1 MFLELC
7 TWLDE
12 YVIGGE
18 IFMKHNKK
26 IKMTFNVTPEVR
38 RLIKNFVEELGY
50 KSESAF
56 CNEAIEE
63 YLSKLQYDSIGTYM
77 NKLLVQ
83 AVDCTIERHS
93 DRLVDMLFKLA
104 VSIEKQNLIASG
116 EYDDYYESYIEEVA
130 TENVQKRHGRL

>member
-1 MFLELC
+1 
-7 TWLDE
+7 
-12 YVIGGE
+12 
-18 IFMKHNKK
+18 MKHNKK

-83 AVDCTIERHS
+83 TVDCTIERHS

-116 EYDDYYESYIEEVA
+116 EYDDYYEEYIEAVA